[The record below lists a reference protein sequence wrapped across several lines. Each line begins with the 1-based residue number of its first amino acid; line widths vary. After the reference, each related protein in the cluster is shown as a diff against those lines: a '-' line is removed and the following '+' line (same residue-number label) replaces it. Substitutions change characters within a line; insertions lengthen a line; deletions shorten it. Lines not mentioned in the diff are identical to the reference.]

1 MNEINLKGVTIKLSV
16 GIGRNL
22 AEAELALKS
31 AKKNKYKHRKF
42 NIKIYSG
49 KKLNCDKPVPKTI
62 IDAYLRLEKKL
73 SDSPKALLDLEKFK
87 KDPKT
92 KLLNKLGYYIEKTK
106 LEKTKKYNPDKRFI
120 LLFDVDSMHA
130 LNKKYGYEKVD
141 KILEAIGKALNDNI
155 RNSLDRKEKDL
166 LKIKD
171 LLNNRKND
179 SAGDEFII
187 DLSCEKKYLR
197 NIAERYLIKCYEYQK
212 KIL

>member
-1 MNEINLKGVTIKLSV
+1 MNDEKMNTFPIKLSV
-16 GIGRNL
+16 GIGRNI
-22 AEAELALKS
+22 AEAEYALKI
-31 AKKNKYKHRKF
+31 AKKNKYKPQKF
-42 NIKIYSG
+42 NIQIYSG

-106 LEKTKKYNPDKRFI
+106 LEQKKEYNPDQRFI
-120 LLFDVDSMHA
+120 LLFDADSMHD
-130 LNKKYGYEKVD
+130 LNKKYGFAKVD
-141 KILEAIGKALNDNI
+141 KYLEAIGKALNDNI
-155 RNSLDRKEKDL
+155 RDSLERKEKDL

-187 DLSCEKKYLR
+187 DLSCDKKHLR
-197 NIAERYLIKCYEYQK
+197 TIAERYLIKCYEYQK